1 MSMIKGI
8 HHVSLECRDAKEYEH
23 TIAFYKDVLMLSE
36 PPFPIRVAFCKG
48 PLGEEIEF
56 FQER

>member
-1 MSMIKGI
+1 MIKGI

-36 PPFPIRVAFCKG
+36 PPFPIRGAFCKG

>member
-1 MSMIKGI
+1 VEIDI
-8 HHVSLECRDAKEYEH
+8 
-23 TIAFYKDVLMLSE
+23 
-36 PPFPIRVAFCKG
+36 PFPEPYKVRVAFCNG